1 MLTEQQINDLQ
12 TELAALSQNIH
23 DDSIELA
30 QKQTEQHEI
39 DDEIETIKAALMS
52 EIFNERFEI
61 NNKLKYTNDDQR
73 KVRLIE
79 LQNERADY
87 KTLVV
92 ARRNSIQAQ
101 AGIAARIEMQR
112 KSFKAK
118 ELTLL
123 YHSNNPTAA

>member
-39 DDEIETIKAALMS
+39 DDEIETIKAAMMS
-52 EIFNERFEI
+52 EVFNERFEI

-92 ARRNSIQAQ
+92 AHRNSIQAQ

-123 YHSNNPTAA
+123 YHANTP

>member
-12 TELAALSQNIH
+12 TELDTLSQNIH
-23 DDSIELA
+23 DDSLLLA
-30 QKQTEQHEI
+30 EKQTEQNEI
-39 DDEIETIKAALMS
+39 DDRIETIKAAMMS

-73 KVRLIE
+73 RVRLIE

-87 KTLVV
+87 KTLVA

-101 AGIAARIEMQR
+101 AGIAARIEMAR

-123 YHSNNPTAA
+123 YHSNNPAA

>member
-1 MLTEQQINDLQ
+1 
-12 TELAALSQNIH
+12 
-23 DDSIELA
+23 
-30 QKQTEQHEI
+30 
-39 DDEIETIKAALMS
+39 MS

-61 NNKLKYTNDDQR
+61 NHKLKHTNDDQR
-73 KVRLIE
+73 RVRLIE

-87 KTLVV
+87 KTLVA

-123 YHSNNPTAA
+123 YHSNNPAA

>member
-12 TELAALSQNIH
+12 TELAGLSQNIH
-23 DDSIELA
+23 DDSILLA
-30 QKQTEQHEI
+30 KKQIEQHEI
-39 DDEIETIKAALMS
+39 DDEIERIKAALMS

-92 ARRNSIQAQ
+92 ARRTSIQTQ
-101 AGIAARIEMQR
+101 AAIAARVEMQR

-123 YHSNNPTAA
+123 YHANTP

>member
-1 MLTEQQINDLQ
+1 MPVNEQQINNLTGELDALAQ
-12 TELAALSQNIH
+12 TIH

-73 KVRLIE
+73 RVRLIE
-79 LQNERADY
+79 LQNQRADY
-87 KTLVV
+87 KSLVA

-123 YHSNNPTAA
+123 YHANTP

>member
-1 MLTEQQINDLQ
+1 MLTEPQINDLQ
-12 TELAALSQNIH
+12 TELDTLAQNIH
-23 DDSIELA
+23 DDSLLLA
-30 QKQTEQHEI
+30 EKQTEQHEI
-39 DDEIETIKAALMS
+39 DDEIEQIKAALMS

-61 NNKLKYTNDDQR
+61 NHKLKHTNDDQR
-73 KVRLIE
+73 RVRLIE

-87 KTLVV
+87 KTLVA

-123 YHSNNPTAA
+123 YHSNNPAA

>member
-1 MLTEQQINDLQ
+1 MLTQQQINDLQ
-12 TELAALSQNIH
+12 SEFDALSQNIH
-23 DDSIELA
+23 DDSLLLA
-30 QKQTEQHEI
+30 EKQTEQHEI
-39 DDEIETIKAALMS
+39 DDEIEQIKAALMS
-52 EIFNERFEI
+52 EIFNERFEV

-73 KVRLIE
+73 RVRLIE

-87 KTLVV
+87 KTLVA

-123 YHSNNPTAA
+123 YQANNPAA

>member
-12 TELAALSQNIH
+12 TELAALAQNIH
-23 DDSIELA
+23 DDSLLLA
-30 QKQTEQHEI
+30 EKQTEQHEI
-39 DDEIETIKAALMS
+39 DDEIERIKAALMS

-73 KVRLIE
+73 RVRLIE

-87 KTLVV
+87 KTLVA

-123 YHSNNPTAA
+123 YHSNNQ

>member
-23 DDSIELA
+23 DDSLELA

-39 DDEIETIKAALMS
+39 DDEIETIKAAIMS

-73 KVRLIE
+73 KVRLIA

-123 YHSNNPTAA
+123 YHANTP

>member
-1 MLTEQQINDLQ
+1 MLTQQQINDLQ
-12 TELAALSQNIH
+12 SELDALAQTIH
-23 DDSIELA
+23 DDSILLA
-30 QKQTEQHEI
+30 EKQTEQHEI
-39 DDEIETIKAALMS
+39 DDRIETIKAAMMS

-73 KVRLIE
+73 RVRLIE

-87 KTLVV
+87 KTLVA

-123 YHSNNPTAA
+123 YHSNNPA

>member
-12 TELAALSQNIH
+12 SEFDTLSQNIH
-23 DDSIELA
+23 DDSILLA
-30 QKQTEQHEI
+30 EKQIEQHEI
-39 DDEIETIKAALMS
+39 DDEIERIKAALMS

-73 KVRLIE
+73 RVRLIE

-92 ARRNSIQAQ
+92 ARRNSIQSQ

-123 YHSNNPTAA
+123 YHANTP

>member
-1 MLTEQQINDLQ
+1 MLTEPQINDLQ
-12 TELAALSQNIH
+12 TELDALAQNIH
-23 DDSIELA
+23 DDSLLLA
-30 QKQTEQHEI
+30 EKQTEQHEI
-39 DDEIETIKAALMS
+39 DDEIEQIKAALMS
-52 EIFNERFEI
+52 KIFNERFEI
-61 NNKLKYTNDDQR
+61 NHKLKHTNDDQR
-73 KVRLIE
+73 RVRLIE

-87 KTLVV
+87 KTLVA

-123 YHSNNPTAA
+123 YQANNPAA

>member
-1 MLTEQQINDLQ
+1 MLTQQQINGLQ
-12 TELAALSQNIH
+12 TELDALAQTIH
-23 DDSIELA
+23 DDSLELA
-30 QKQTEQHEI
+30 QKQTEQNEI
-39 DDEIETIKAALMS
+39 DDEIETIKAAMMS

-87 KTLVV
+87 KSLVV

-123 YHSNNPTAA
+123 YHANTP

>member
-1 MLTEQQINDLQ
+1 MLTEPQINDLQ
-12 TELAALSQNIH
+12 TELDALAQNIH
-23 DDSIELA
+23 DDSLELA

-39 DDEIETIKAALMS
+39 DDEIETIKAAMMS

-61 NNKLKYTNDDQR
+61 NNKLKHTNDDQR
-73 KVRLIE
+73 QVRLIE

-87 KTLVV
+87 KSLVA
-92 ARRNSIQAQ
+92 ARRTSIQAQ

-123 YHSNNPTAA
+123 YHANTP

>member
-1 MLTEQQINDLQ
+1 MLTQQQLNDLQ
-12 TELAALSQNIH
+12 TELDALTQTIH
-23 DDSIELA
+23 DDSILLA
-30 QKQTEQHEI
+30 EKQTEQQEI
-39 DDEIETIKAALMS
+39 DDEIERIKAAMMS
-52 EIFNERFEI
+52 EVFNERFEI

-87 KTLVV
+87 KTLIV

-101 AGIAARIEMQR
+101 AGIAARIEMAR

-123 YHSNNPTAA
+123 YHANTP

>member
-12 TELAALSQNIH
+12 SELDALAQNIH
-23 DDSIELA
+23 DDSLLLA
-30 QKQTEQHEI
+30 EKQTEQNEI

-52 EIFNERFEI
+52 EVFNERFEI

-79 LQNERADY
+79 LQNERTDY
-87 KTLVV
+87 KSLVA
-92 ARRNSIQAQ
+92 ARRNSIQTQ
-101 AGIAARIEMQR
+101 AAIAARIEMQR

-123 YHSNNPTAA
+123 YHANTP